1 MCSCASGASDWAY
14 AVDEEALAYAKKY
27 LVTSWVLGTFSV
39 WGNSQYERILCMR
52 EFSVQGNYQYERI
65 LSTRKF
71 SVYGNSHY
79 GGILIIEGILSIR
92 KFSVWDNSDYLVNF
106 HYEESRFSLWGKSHY
121 FANFHYG
128 SKFSLWWNSQ
138 LKLRECYLPS
148 LLCFIMF
155 NYVFF

>member
-1 MCSCASGASDWAY
+1 MCSCASGASDSAY

-39 WGNSQYERILCMR
+39 WGNSRCE
-52 EFSVQGNYQYERI
+52 GI
-65 LSTRKF
+65 LSTRKLSVWANFQYKKILSIWKF
-71 SVYGNSHY
+71 SVWGNSHH
-79 GGILIIEGILSIR
+79 EGILSIR
-92 KFSVWDNSDYLVNF
+92 KFSVWGNSDYLVNF